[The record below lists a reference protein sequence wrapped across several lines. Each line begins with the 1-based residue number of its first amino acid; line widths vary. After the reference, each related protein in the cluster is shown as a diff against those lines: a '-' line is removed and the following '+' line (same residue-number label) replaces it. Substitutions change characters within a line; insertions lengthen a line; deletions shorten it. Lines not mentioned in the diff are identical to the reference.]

1 MKIVE
6 RLQQFLLHS
15 CELTQ
20 FQVWKNIHEDRFSLV
35 LSQGIENHLPP
46 SYDRKVVGFYD
57 YFFQFHERDV
67 WSFELRE
74 YYQ

>member
-20 FQVWKNIHEDRFSLV
+20 FQVWKNIHEDRFRLCF
-35 LSQGIENHLPP
+35 LKE
-46 SYDRKVVGFYD
+46 
-57 YFFQFHERDV
+57 
-67 WSFELRE
+67 
-74 YYQ
+74 